1 MVLPLNSL
9 VWTAIMGV
17 SCPGRLPY
25 FFCTRV
31 FSQVGETAF
40 LVIIA
45 KTSEGETK
53 ICWLSLYKQI
63 VQVVVGVSER
73 MLKFDELD

>member
-17 SCPGRLPY
+17 SCPGGLPY
-25 FFCTRV
+25 FNCTRA

-73 MLKFDELD
+73 MLKFYELD